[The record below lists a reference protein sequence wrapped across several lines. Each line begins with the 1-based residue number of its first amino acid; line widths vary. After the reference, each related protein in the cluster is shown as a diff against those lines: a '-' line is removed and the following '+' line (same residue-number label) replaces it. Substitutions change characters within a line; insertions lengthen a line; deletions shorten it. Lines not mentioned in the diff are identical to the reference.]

1 MRVSVTGDIPETP
14 ALSELEQA
22 VLKIALEAGDTA
34 WQAQLSLAQVASR
47 TYSGVGFMTKLS
59 LPADAPKADAA
70 ARVAAVAGTHQSLP
84 DGAEFLVDIRDG
96 RLHSLE
102 AFCYDGMWPSD
113 ESGFQ
118 LETKV
123 S

>member
-1 MRVSVTGDIPETP
+1 MRVSVNGDVPETP

-22 VLKIALEAGDTA
+22 VLGIALQAGDPA
-34 WQAQLSLAQVASR
+34 WQVQLDKAEVASR
-47 TYSGVGFMTKLS
+47 TYSGVGFMTKLR
-59 LPADAPKADAA
+59 LPPDMPKADAG
-70 ARVAAVAGTHQSLP
+70 ARVAAVAGTHPALP
-84 DGAEFLVDIRDG
+84 SGAEFLLDIRDG

-118 LETKV
+118 LATKV

>member
-22 VLKIALEAGDTA
+22 VLSIALEAGDTA
-34 WQAQLSLAQVASR
+34 WQAQLNLAQVASR
-47 TYSGVGFMTKLS
+47 TYSGVGFMTKFR

-70 ARVAAVAGTHQSLP
+70 ARVPAVAGTHQALP
-84 DGAEFLVDIRDG
+84 SGAEFLVDIRDG
-96 RLHSLE
+96 LLHSLE
-102 AFCYDGMWPSD
+102 AFCYDGMWPTD

>member
-22 VLKIALEAGDTA
+22 VLKVALPAGDA
-34 WQAQLSLAQVASR
+34 DWQAQLAQAEVVSR
-47 TYSGVGFMTKLS
+47 TYSGVGFMTRLR
-59 LPADAPKADAA
+59 LPPGAPKADAA
-70 ARVAAVAGTHQSLP
+70 VRLGAVAGTHQALP
-84 DGAEFLVDIRDG
+84 GGAEFLVDVRDG

-118 LETKV
+118 LATKV
-123 S
+123 P

>member
-22 VLKIALEAGDTA
+22 VLKVALPAGDNA
-34 WQAQLSLAQVASR
+34 WRAQLAQAEVASR
-47 TYSGVGFMTKLS
+47 TYSGVGFMTKLR
-59 LPADAPKADAA
+59 LPPEAPNADAA
-70 ARVAAVAGTHQSLP
+70 ARVAAVAGTHQALP
-84 DGAEFLVDIRDG
+84 SGAEFLVDVRNG

-102 AFCYDGMWPSD
+102 AFCYDGMWPTD

-118 LETKV
+118 LATKV
-123 S
+123 